1 MARRTS
7 TAIRSGRFGW
17 LGALALAV
25 VGCSPSAPGVGPA
38 VATTAA
44 SPLAA
49 VDSPTPRAALS
60 VPPAASPTPAPSVAQ
75 ELPPTP
81 DGPVPADLQPSLA
94 AASEDYPVTFRDG
107 CNVPEGG
114 QASRGTCLYGNLSSA
129 TTIALFG
136 DSHAAF
142 WFPAMAAFAEREG
155 WRFLNLTMSSCT
167 PADLSVYNSIF
178 KRIYTECPAWR
189 QQAIARLVAT
199 RPAVIVVTGT
209 HGISPVDSSGSL
221 LTGDALVTAWQAG
234 MTRTLERL
242 IPAAGR
248 VVLMADTPTSQF
260 DPAVCLSAHR
270 SSVLACATPVG
281 KAIDEAWL
289 AVERQV
295 VAETGVGFIDPTTW
309 VCPSSPCPA
318 VIGNLLVYENA
329 GHLTATFA
337 AALTDHLGSAILGE
351 MRPESP

>member
-1 MARRTS
+1 M
-7 TAIRSGRFGW
+7 
-17 LGALALAV
+17 
-25 VGCSPSAPGVGPA
+25 
-38 VATTAA
+38 
-44 SPLAA
+44 
-49 VDSPTPRAALS
+49 
-60 VPPAASPTPAPSVAQ
+60 
-75 ELPPTP
+75 
-81 DGPVPADLQPSLA
+81 PADLQPSLA